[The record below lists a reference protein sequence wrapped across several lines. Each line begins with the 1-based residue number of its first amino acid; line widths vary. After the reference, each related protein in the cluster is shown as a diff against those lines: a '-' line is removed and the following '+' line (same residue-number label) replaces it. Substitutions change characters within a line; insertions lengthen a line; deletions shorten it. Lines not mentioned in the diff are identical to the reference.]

1 MIMHPAIKLRHIRAF
16 LDIAAAG
23 NLSAVAAAQGVT
35 QPALSRS
42 LAELED
48 LLGTKLF
55 LREKRRL
62 ILTAE
67 GAVFR
72 HHAAL
77 GVQSLELGAGALRPD
92 ALGGSI
98 RVGILPTAA
107 AQLFPRV
114 AVRFCALQ
122 PSTIL
127 KIETGPHGYL
137 VGQLRMGAIDMMV
150 GRMPDPAEMAGMIF
164 AHLYEEDIVLVARK
178 GHPMARAPIAAVLQA
193 VPVILPPDG
202 AVIRRA
208 VNDYLAVLGLA
219 GLRPAVE
226 TVALAVGRG
235 LLVGSD
241 SVWFISRGV
250 VADELER
257 GVLIELPTGVRFLS
271 GAVGI
276 TRLQAQAPAP
286 AIDALL
292 RLCMEEA
299 RASPV

>member
-16 LDIAAAG
+16 LDIAASG

-48 LLGTKLF
+48 LLGAPLF

-62 ILTAE
+62 VLTPE
-67 GAVFR
+67 GALFR
-72 HHAAL
+72 HHASLGLQAL
-77 GVQSLELGAGALRPD
+77 EAGAGALRPD

-114 AVRFCALQ
+114 AVRFAALQ
-122 PSTIL
+122 PRTIL
-127 KIETGPHGYL
+127 KIETGPHSYL
-137 VGQLRMGAIDMMV
+137 VGQLRGGAIDLMI
-150 GRMPDPAEMAGMIF
+150 GRMPDPGEMAGMIF

-178 GHPMARAPIAAVLQA
+178 GHPLAGAPVATLLQS
-193 VPVILPPDG
+193 VPVILPPEG

-208 VNDYLAVLGLA
+208 VNDFLAVLGLS

-235 LLVGSD
+235 LLAASD

-250 VADELER
+250 VVDELER
-257 GVLIELPTGVRFLS
+257 DVLIELPTGVRFLS

-276 TRLQAQAPAP
+276 TRLQSQASSP
-286 AIDALL
+286 AIEQLL
-292 RLCMEEA
+292 RLCMDEA
-299 RASPV
+299 RA